1 MEASTMFTEELKSS
15 TTNLMDNLSM
25 KLESQ
30 MSKILYSN
38 EQLTTKFTKESQDN
52 RMLILDR

>member
-1 MEASTMFTEELKSS
+1 MFTEELKSS